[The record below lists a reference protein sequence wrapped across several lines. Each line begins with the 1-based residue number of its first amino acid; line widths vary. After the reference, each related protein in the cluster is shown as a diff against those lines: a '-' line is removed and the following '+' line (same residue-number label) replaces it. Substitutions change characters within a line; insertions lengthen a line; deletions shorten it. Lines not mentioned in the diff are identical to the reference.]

1 MKVVLTI
8 GGSDSSGGAGI
19 QADMKTILANGCYG
33 MSVVTAL
40 AAHNKRGTNKLTNID
55 SQAIALQLELTLDAA
70 CPDAVKIGMLPNAE
84 TAHIVA
90 EKLKEYDLTNIV
102 INPILLSPDGED
114 LVPRDAFDVIVNE
127 ILPLADLMTPD
138 LNELEYLADMK
149 IETKEDI
156 ITASKIVSEKFGC
169 TVATKGGRIAGDA
182 ADLFFREDY
191 YKWFPGMIIANPDL
205 HDAGNAI
212 SCAVAANLA
221 KGYEPDKA
229 YKAAKD
235 FVTDMLLEMVTIGK
249 MRPVI
254 NHNATIEGKYT
265 GVLTDEELS
274 KM

>member
-8 GGSDSSGGAGI
+8 GGSDASGGAGI
-19 QADMKTILANGCYG
+19 QADMKTILVNGCYG

-55 SQAIALQLELTLDAA
+55 PSAIALQLELTLDAA

-90 EKLKEYDLTNIV
+90 EKLKQYDLDNIV
-102 INPILLSPDGED
+102 VNPIMLSQDGED
-114 LVPRDAFDVIVNE
+114 LVPRDTFDVIINE
-127 ILPLADLMTPD
+127 ILPMADFMTPD
-138 LNELEYLADMK
+138 LNELEFLAGVK
-149 IETKEDI
+149 IETKQDI
-156 ITASKIVSEKFGC
+156 ISASKIVSEKFGSI
-169 TVATKGGRIAGDA
+169 VATKGGRIAGDA
-182 ADLFFREDY
+182 ADLFFRDDY
-191 YKWFPGMIIANPDL
+191 YKWFPGMIIADPDL

-229 YKAAKD
+229 FKASKD
-235 FVTDMLLEMVTIGK
+235 FVTEMLLNMVSIGK

-254 NHNATIEGKYT
+254 NHNATFESKFAGIIS
-265 GVLTDEELS
+265 DEDLS
-274 KM
+274 RM